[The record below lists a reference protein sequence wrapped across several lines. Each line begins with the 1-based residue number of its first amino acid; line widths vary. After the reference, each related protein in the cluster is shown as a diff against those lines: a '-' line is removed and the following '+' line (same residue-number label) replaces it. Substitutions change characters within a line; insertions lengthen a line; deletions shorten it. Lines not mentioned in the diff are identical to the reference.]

1 MFLIYRSC
9 LLFGL
14 FLALASCATIA
25 SPEGGPKDTTP
36 PRIDT
41 AQSSP
46 NEQVN
51 FVKQPIEIAFQ
62 EWIVL
67 EDAANQLLVSPPLEF
82 RPDVRLK
89 RRSVLFSF
97 DEREQLRPNV
107 TYTLNFGNAVKDL
120 TEKNPAENLR
130 FVFATG
136 PQLDS
141 LTLRGTLRD
150 ALSGEPIEKALF
162 MLYDKLADSVV
173 RKERPLYFGKTDK
186 EGKFTIKNI
195 REGAFKAFALMD
207 VNANY
212 RYDLPNEKIG
222 FPDSL
227 VALRAGDPQELDI
240 PLFTETPGIRTTGL
254 DSTYRGLLK
263 VSLNQPPARVS
274 VRSLDTLS
282 RIYTAPEKDTLFIW
296 YGTPSIPSELV
307 LQLDSLDFDTLRPP
321 GGPAQNAALPPGGLY
336 LPRPEFGTLR
346 QSPVQDLS
354 LLFRAPIASL
364 RPEQI
369 VLSQDSVETALAPQV
384 FLDSSDA
391 RRLYVRHTWAEDKRY
406 TLRIAP
412 DALTDLF
419 GRPLDSA
426 LVFSVRT
433 DLLKNYGNLSLQIT
447 GLDPQYP
454 YLLELLLADG
464 SPALARTLPAG
475 LAEAKLAFPHLKPE
489 TFTLRLVED
498 RNGNGVLDS
507 GDYNTLRQP
516 ERVILRKL
524 ESLRPNW
531 DLEAEVKIE

>member
-1 MFLIYRSC
+1 MLFLHRSF
-9 LLFGL
+9 LFFGL
-14 FLALASCATIA
+14 FLSIASCATIA

-36 PRIDT
+36 PLIDT
-41 AQSSP
+41 AQSTP

-97 DEREQLRPNV
+97 DEREQLRSNV

-150 ALSGEPIEKALF
+150 ALTGEPIEKALF
-162 MLYDKLADSVV
+162 MLYDQLADSVV

-186 EGKFTIKNI
+186 EGKFVIKNI
-195 REGAFKAFALMD
+195 REGAFKGFALVD

-227 VALRAGDPQELDI
+227 ITLRAGSPQELNI
-240 PLFTETPGIRTTGL
+240 PLFTETPRIRVTGV

-263 VSLNQPPARVS
+263 VSLNQPPGRVS
-274 VRSLDTLS
+274 TRALDTLS
-282 RIYTAPEKDTLFIW
+282 RLYATPEKDTLFLW
-296 YGTPSIPSELV
+296 YGAQSGPSDLV
-307 LQLDSLDFDTLRPP
+307 LQLDSLDFDTLTTPDEPTRNAPL
-321 GGPAQNAALPPGGLY
+321 PAGGLY

-354 LLFRAPIASL
+354 LYFRTPIASL

-369 VLSQDSVETALAPQV
+369 RLSQDSVETALNPQV
-384 FLDSSDA
+384 FVDSSDA
-391 RRLYVRHTWAEDKRY
+391 RRLYLRHTWAEDKNY
-406 TLRIAP
+406 TLRIGP
-412 DALTDLF
+412 DALSDLF

-426 LVFSVRT
+426 LVFSIRT

-447 GLDPQYP
+447 GMNPQYP

-464 SPALARTLPAG
+464 SPVLTRTIPPG
-475 LAEAKLAFPHLKPE
+475 KSEAKLAFPNLKPE

-498 RNGNGVLDS
+498 RNQNGVRDS